1 MIMLTNL
8 AVYAGYAGNAGWM
21 VLLPAY
27 AVCASWLCCLP
38 VYNIYVHWLATFA
51 TLAGWLC

>member
-1 MIMLTNL
+1 MLTNL